1 MLQKGK
7 RSNMRTE
14 EGSLNLS
21 LMATSDLGGRHPSA
35 GLTFL

>member
-7 RSNMRTE
+7 RSDMRTE

-21 LMATSDLGGRHPSA
+21 VMVTSDLGGAPPSE